1 MLHPVKLTVTNYPEG
16 EGEVFEVENNPTKEN
31 SGTHKVSFSKHLYIE
46 QDDFMEEP
54 VKGYFRFF
62 PGNEVRLKSAYVVKC
77 TGCVKDEAG
86 NVVEVLCE
94 YDPETRGGNTPD
106 GRKVKGTVHWVDA
119 ATAVDAEVR
128 LYSLLFSDPDPD
140 ASGKDFIACLNPDS
154 LETLKG
160 CKLEAALADAKAGDG
175 YQFMRLGYFCAD
187 KDSTPEKL
195 IFNRS
200 VSLKDSFKK

>member
-1 MLHPVKLTVTNYPEG
+1 MSCYHHCRSGSDSSAGISFFRRKKPGTPE
-16 EGEVFEVENNPTKEN
+16 KQ
-31 SGTHKVSFSKHLYIE
+31 HKT
-46 QDDFMEEP
+46 DDFRA
-54 VKGYFRFF
+54 VFGC
-62 PGNEVRLKSAYVVKC
+62 GGSARL
-77 TGCVKDEAG
+77 
-86 NVVEVLCE
+86 
-94 YDPETRGGNTPD
+94 PETRGGNTPD

-187 KDSTPEKL
+187 KDSTPDNL

-200 VSLKDSFKK
+200 VSLKDSFRK